1 MEMRIKI
8 EKEIPRQ
15 VLEDI
20 FVTAI
25 EGGSNYWYFLSDDA
39 IAKIRKAVS
48 VESEPYLSIAISKA
62 ILDFGVNV
70 PINDAENEKEVL
82 GTISKT
88 TMQDRLQ
95 LLSDDAQYKYAL
107 ESELNEEG
115 DAYSSDIVFQYLSFG
130 KVIFG

>member
-1 MEMRIKI
+1 MRIKI
-8 EKEIPRQ
+8 ETEIPRQ

-25 EGGSNYWYFLSDDA
+25 EGGSNYWYFLSDEA
-39 IAKIRKAVS
+39 VAKIRKAVS

-62 ILDFGVNV
+62 ILDFGVDV
-70 PINDAENEKEVL
+70 PINDAENEDEVL

-95 LLSDDAQYKYAL
+95 LLSDDAHYKYAL

-115 DAYSSDIVFQYLSFG
+115 DADSSDIVFQYLSFG

>member
-15 VLEDI
+15 VLKDI

-62 ILDFGVNV
+62 ILDFGVDV
-70 PINDAENEKEVL
+70 PINDAENEDEVL

-115 DAYSSDIVFQYLSFG
+115 DEDSSDIVFQYLSFG

>member
-25 EGGSNYWYFLSDDA
+25 EGGSNYWYFLSDEA
-39 IAKIRKAVS
+39 VAKIRKAVS

-62 ILDFGVNV
+62 ILDFGVDV
-70 PINDAENEKEVL
+70 PINDAENEEEVL

-95 LLSDDAQYKYAL
+95 LLSDDAHYKYAL

-115 DAYSSDIVFQYLSFG
+115 DADSSDIVFQYLSFG

>member
-1 MEMRIKI
+1 MRIKI

-25 EGGSNYWYFLSDDA
+25 EGGSNYWYFLSDEA
-39 IAKIRKAVS
+39 VAKIRKAVS

-62 ILDFGVNV
+62 ILDFGVDV
-70 PINDAENEKEVL
+70 PINDAENEDEVL

-95 LLSDDAQYKYAL
+95 LLSDDAHYKYAL

-115 DAYSSDIVFQYLSFG
+115 DADSSDIVFQYLSFG
-130 KVIFG
+130 EVIFG

>member
-25 EGGSNYWYFLSDDA
+25 EGGSNYWYFLSDEA

-62 ILDFGVNV
+62 ILDFGVDV
-70 PINDAENEKEVL
+70 PINDAENEDEVL

-95 LLSDDAQYKYAL
+95 RLSDDAHYKYAL

-115 DAYSSDIVFQYLSFG
+115 DADSSDIVFQYLSFG

>member
-25 EGGSNYWYFLSDDA
+25 EGGSNYWYFLSDEA

-62 ILDFGVNV
+62 ILDFGVDV
-70 PINDAENEKEVL
+70 PINDAENEDEVL

-95 LLSDDAQYKYAL
+95 LLSDDAHYKYAL

-115 DAYSSDIVFQYLSFG
+115 DADSSDIVFQYLSFG
-130 KVIFG
+130 EVIFG

>member
-1 MEMRIKI
+1 MRIKI

-25 EGGSNYWYFLSDDA
+25 EGGSNYWYFLSDEA
-39 IAKIRKAVS
+39 VAKIRKAVS

-62 ILDFGVNV
+62 ILDFGVDV
-70 PINDAENEKEVL
+70 PINDAENEEEVL

-95 LLSDDAQYKYAL
+95 LLSDDAHYKYAL

-115 DAYSSDIVFQYLSFG
+115 DADSSDIVFQYLSFG
-130 KVIFG
+130 EVIFG

>member
-1 MEMRIKI
+1 MRIKI

-70 PINDAENEKEVL
+70 PINDADNEDEVL
-82 GTISKT
+82 GTISKE

>member
-70 PINDAENEKEVL
+70 PINDADNEDEVL
-82 GTISKT
+82 GTISKE

>member
-82 GTISKT
+82 GTISKA

-95 LLSDDAQYKYAL
+95 LLSDDAHYKYAL

>member
-25 EGGSNYWYFLSDDA
+25 EGGSNYWYFLSDEA
-39 IAKIRKAVS
+39 VAKIRKAVS

-62 ILDFGVNV
+62 ILDFGVDV
-70 PINDAENEKEVL
+70 PINDAENEEEVL

-95 LLSDDAQYKYAL
+95 LLSDDAHYKYAL

-115 DAYSSDIVFQYLSFG
+115 DGDSSDIVFQYLSFG
-130 KVIFG
+130 EVIFG

>member
-1 MEMRIKI
+1 MRIKI

-25 EGGSNYWYFLSDDA
+25 EGGSNYWYFLSDEA

-62 ILDFGVNV
+62 ILDFGVDV
-70 PINDAENEKEVL
+70 PINDAENEDEVL

-95 LLSDDAQYKYAL
+95 LLSDDAHYKYAL

-115 DAYSSDIVFQYLSFG
+115 DADSSDIVFQYLSFG
-130 KVIFG
+130 EVIFG

>member
-1 MEMRIKI
+1 MRIKI

-15 VLEDI
+15 VLKDI

-62 ILDFGVNV
+62 ILDFGVDV
-70 PINDAENEKEVL
+70 PINDAENEDEVL

-115 DAYSSDIVFQYLSFG
+115 DEDSSDIVFQYLSFG

>member
-25 EGGSNYWYFLSDDA
+25 EGGSNYWYFLSDEA
-39 IAKIRKAVS
+39 VAKIRKAVS

-62 ILDFGVNV
+62 ILDFGVDV
-70 PINDAENEKEVL
+70 PINDAENEEEVL

-95 LLSDDAQYKYAL
+95 LLSDDAHYKYAL

-115 DAYSSDIVFQYLSFG
+115 DADSSDIVFQYLSFG
-130 KVIFG
+130 EVIFG

>member
-1 MEMRIKI
+1 MRIKI

-25 EGGSNYWYFLSDDA
+25 EGGSNYWYFLSDEA
-39 IAKIRKAVS
+39 VAKIRKAVS

-62 ILDFGVNV
+62 ILDFGVDV
-70 PINDAENEKEVL
+70 PINDAENEEDVL

-95 LLSDDAQYKYAL
+95 LLSDDAHYKYAL

-115 DAYSSDIVFQYLSFG
+115 DADSSDIVFQYLSFG

>member
-25 EGGSNYWYFLSDDA
+25 EGGSNYWYFLSDEA
-39 IAKIRKAVS
+39 VAKIRKAVS
-48 VESEPYLSIAISKA
+48 VDSEPYLSIAISKA
-62 ILDFGVNV
+62 ILDFGVDV
-70 PINDAENEKEVL
+70 PINDAENEDEVL
-82 GTISKT
+82 GTISKE

-130 KVIFG
+130 EVIFG

>member
-48 VESEPYLSIAISKA
+48 VESEPYLSVAISKA
-62 ILDFGVNV
+62 ILDFGVDV
-70 PINDAENEKEVL
+70 PINDAENEREVL
-82 GTISKT
+82 GTISKE

-95 LLSDDAQYKYAL
+95 LLSDDAHYKYSL

>member
-1 MEMRIKI
+1 MRIKI

>member
-25 EGGSNYWYFLSDDA
+25 EGGSNYWYFLSDEA
-39 IAKIRKAVS
+39 VAKIRKAVS

-62 ILDFGVNV
+62 ILDFGVDV
-70 PINDAENEKEVL
+70 PINDAENEDEVL

-95 LLSDDAQYKYAL
+95 LLSDDAHYKYAL

-115 DAYSSDIVFQYLSFG
+115 DADSSDIVFQYLSFG
-130 KVIFG
+130 EVIFG